1 MQILILFKNMLPN
14 QHKVALKQVTETLE
28 LWKNLLQKMN
38 INPKVYELSQYSK
51 LFVKLIF
58 KLLYYFLLV
67 FGIFLYYQNLFKL

>member
-51 LFVKLIF
+51 LSVKLIF
-58 KLLYYFLLV
+58 KPLYYFLV
-67 FGIFLYYQNLFKL
+67 FFFIIRIYLNYN